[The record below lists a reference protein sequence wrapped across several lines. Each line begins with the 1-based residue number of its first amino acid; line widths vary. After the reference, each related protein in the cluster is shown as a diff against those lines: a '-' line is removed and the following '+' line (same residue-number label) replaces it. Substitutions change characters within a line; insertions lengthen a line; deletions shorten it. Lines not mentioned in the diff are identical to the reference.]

1 MHVCLVL
8 VARVDFSW
16 SSRGI
21 VHLELSI
28 ERHGNVLSI
37 NDATCTE
44 DSHRDEYHQKIE
56 LLARTT
62 CKGGSYSLFKCP
74 CCYKAR
80 RQLSLSG
87 FFFMCRECA
96 KLTYKSQRERSD
108 ARLFRRWEKLSAK
121 LGGVKFGEYWAMRKP
136 KGMHA
141 KTFARLENAKRRA
154 RASNRMQAC
163 RGSLSAHISNEII

>member
-96 KLTYKSQRERSD
+96 KLTYKSRRERSD
-108 ARLFRRWEKLSAK
+108 ARLFRRWQKLSAK
-121 LGGVKFGEYWAMRKP
+121 LEGVQFGEYLAMRKP

-141 KTFARLENAKRRA
+141 KTFTHLRTQSEELEH
-154 RASNRMQAC
+154 QIECQTC
-163 RGSLSAHISNEII
+163 RGSLSARISNEII